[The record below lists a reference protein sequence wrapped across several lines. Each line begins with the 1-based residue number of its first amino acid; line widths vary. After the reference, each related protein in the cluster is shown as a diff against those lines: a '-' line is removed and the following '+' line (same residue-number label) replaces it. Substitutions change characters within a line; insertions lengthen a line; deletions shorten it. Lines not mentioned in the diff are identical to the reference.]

1 MRGLTGV
8 AGMAGVAGVAGG
20 VDQLL
25 LWLDPVWRTPVE
37 KTIVKAGKLF
47 HLLQFPFG
55 TEKYWTPQ
63 KI

>member
-8 AGMAGVAGVAGG
+8 ADAAGVAGMAGG
-20 VDQLL
+20 LL
-25 LWLDPVWRTPVE
+25 LRLDPVWRTPVE
-37 KTIVKAGKLF
+37 KSIVKARKLF